1 MTRIL
6 CLCQALHLLEKK
18 KMPRNPASLLGDCT
32 DAGMVV
38 SQHSP
43 QQGLGVSSDLR
54 AEGTFP
60 LLDNCN

>member
-1 MTRIL
+1 
-6 CLCQALHLLEKK
+6 
-18 KMPRNPASLLGDCT
+18 MPRNPASLLGDCT